1 MLYIDAKY
9 ASLLGPRL
17 RNFKKKDENSWNFSC
32 PVCGDSKKNKLKA
45 RGYIYKMKTDLFV
58 KCHNCGYST
67 NLGNFIKYLDSI
79 LYDEYVL
86 ERYKAG
92 ATRYNDHKEIDRF
105 VSNTELPVL
114 QEVDSVLDG
123 TIRIDKL
130 PKEHPVLKY
139 VEGRKIPSDKFN
151 LIYFAPKFKSWSN
164 KNVVKFTEESLAND
178 HPRLIFPYFTQ
189 QGKCFAYSARAF
201 ANEEPKYY
209 TIKLDD
215 DKEKIY
221 GLDRIDFGKKIF
233 VVEGQIDSLF
243 LPNCLAVSGSSF
255 DLLDIQKIKT
265 NCTLVIDNEPRNK
278 EIVKQL
284 KKYIDDGYS
293 VCMFPDTLQ
302 FKDINEMILSGMSK
316 EQVVDMIN
324 SNTYS
329 GASAIMHFTTW
340 RKV

>member
-9 ASLLGPRL
+9 TNLLGSRL
-17 RNFKKKDENSWNFSC
+17 RNFKKKDEFSWNFSC
-32 PVCGDSKKNKLKA
+32 PICGDSKKNKLKA

-67 NLGNFIKYLDSI
+67 NLGNFIKAVDTV

-105 VSNTELPVL
+105 VADTKTPIIEA
-114 QEVDSVLDG
+114 VDSVLDG
-123 TIRIDKL
+123 TKRIDKL
-130 PKEHPVLKY
+130 PEEHPVVQY
-139 VEGRKIPSDKFN
+139 VANRKIPRDKWD
-151 LIYFAPKFKSWSN
+151 LIYFAPKFKTWSN
-164 KNVVKFTEESLAND
+164 KNLEKFKNVEED

-189 QGKCFAYSARAF
+189 EGRCFAYSARAF
-201 ANEEPKYY
+201 GAEEPKYY
-209 TIKLDD
+209 TIKLDEEKD
-215 DKEKIY
+215 KIY
-221 GLDRIDFGKKIF
+221 GLDRVDFSKKIF

-243 LPNCLAVSGSSF
+243 LPNCLAVSGASF
-255 DLLDIQKIKT
+255 DLLTIQKIKT

-284 KKYIDDGYS
+284 EKYIEEGYN
-293 VCMFPDTLQ
+293 VCMMPDTVQ
-302 FKDINEMILSGMSK
+302 QKDINEMILSGMTQESII
-316 EQVVDMIN
+316 DLIN
-324 SNTYS
+324 KNSYS
-329 GASAIMHFTTW
+329 GAAAKLHFGTW